1 MNRRKKR
8 QVLKKINIVDV
19 VKNFVK
25 LQKTSSNLKG
35 LSPFVK
41 EKIPSF
47 FVSPSKQIFKCFA
60 SGKGGNVI
68 EFLQS
73 FSWKC
78 ENPDCE
84 SNQNKCF
91 GENPDCGYETHSLT
105 EHEAIYMLLNDE
117 NYNKFLIPSDNRA
130 FYYEDK
136 ILKNDA
142 RRI

>member
-25 LQKTSSNLKG
+25 LQKSGSSYKG

-41 EKIPSF
+41 ESTPSF

-78 ENPDCE
+78 ENPDC
-84 SNQNKCF
+84 
-91 GENPDCGYETHSLT
+91 GYETHSLSDD
-105 EHEAIYMLLNDE
+105 EAIHMLLNDE
-117 NYNKFLIPSDNRA
+117 DFTK
-130 FYYEDK
+130 
-136 ILKNDA
+136 LKK
-142 RRI
+142 

>member
-1 MNRRKKR
+1 MNRTKKR

-19 VKNFVK
+19 VSDFVK
-25 LQKTSSNLKG
+25 LQKSGSSFKG

-41 EKIPSF
+41 EKTPSF

-78 ENPDCE
+78 ENPE
-84 SNQNKCF
+84 
-91 GENPDCGYETHSLT
+91 CGYETHSLS
-105 EHEAIYMLLNDE
+105 EDEAVYMLLNDK
-117 NYNKFLIPSDNRA
+117 NYNR
-130 FYYEDK
+130 
-136 ILKNDA
+136 LKK
-142 RRI
+142 